1 MFPTWKLYVDCSSNI
16 NGSGVGIILVNPKE
30 KILEYKAHFKSPTI
44 NNITEHV
51 ALLARLLLVGA
62 LDAYSIKAHSDSQLV
77 VS

>member
-1 MFPTWKLYVDCSSNI
+1 
-16 NGSGVGIILVNPKE
+16 
-30 KILEYKAHFKSPTI
+30 LEYKAHFKSPTI